1 MRAIDKNQK
10 IIGLSDCFRYN
21 KNTPLRVFF
30 VIFLL
35 FVASTF
41 GRCRTLNGAYV
52 YIHDFACFCVDL
64 HLDFIDVADVNF
76 HFVNVYRMFEI
87 A

>member
-1 MRAIDKNQK
+1 MRANDK
-10 IIGLSDCFRYN
+10 I
-21 KNTPLRVFF
+21 KNHRSVRWFFDTIKTRRRVFF

-35 FVASTF
+35 FVSSKF
-41 GRCRTLNGAYV
+41 WRCRALNGAYV
-52 YIHDFACFCVDL
+52 YVHNLACFCVYL

>member
-1 MRAIDKNQK
+1 MIS
-10 IIGLSDCFRYN
+10 I
-21 KNTPLRVFF
+21 KNTPTRVFCYLF
-30 VIFLL
+30 L
-35 FVASTF
+35 FVAIKF
-41 GRCRTLNGAYV
+41 RRCRTLNGAYV
-52 YIHDFACFCVDL
+52 YIHNFACFCVDL

>member
-1 MRAIDKNQK
+1 MRAMITIENHRSVRLFSIQ
-10 IIGLSDCFRYN
+10 
-21 KNTPLRVFF
+21 KNTPTHVFCYLF
-30 VIFLL
+30 L
-35 FVASTF
+35 FVSSKF
-41 GRCRTLNGAYV
+41 WRCRTLNGAYV

-64 HLDFIDVADVNF
+64 HLNFIDVADVNF

>member
-10 IIGLSDCFRYN
+10 SSVCPIVFDTKKHAVAC
-21 KNTPLRVFF
+21 FF

-35 FVASTF
+35 FVASKF

>member
-10 IIGLSDCFRYN
+10 SSVCPIVFDTKKTRR
-21 KNTPLRVFF
+21 RVFF

-35 FVASTF
+35 FVASKF
-41 GRCRTLNGAYV
+41 GRCRTLNGTYV
-52 YIHDFACFCVDL
+52 YVHNLACFCVYL

-76 HFVNVYRMFEI
+76 HFVNIYRMFEI

>member
-1 MRAIDKNQK
+1 MRAIEKIKNHRSVRLFSIQK
-10 IIGLSDCFRYN
+10 KHAVAC
-21 KNTPLRVFF
+21 FF

-35 FVASTF
+35 FVASKF
-41 GRCRTLNGAYV
+41 GRCRTLNGTYV
-52 YIHDFACFCVDL
+52 YVHNLACFCVYL

>member
-1 MRAIDKNQK
+1 MIKIKNHRSVRLLSIQK
-10 IIGLSDCFRYN
+10 KHAVACFFCY
-21 KNTPLRVFF
+21 LF
-30 VIFLL
+30 L
-35 FVASTF
+35 FVSSKF
-41 GRCRTLNGAYV
+41 WRYRTLNGAYV
-52 YIHDFACFCVDL
+52 YVHNLACFCVYL

>member
-10 IIGLSDCFRYN
+10 SSVCPIVFDTIKTRRCVF
-21 KNTPLRVFF
+21 FF

-52 YIHDFACFCVDL
+52 YIHNFACFCVYL

>member
-10 IIGLSDCFRYN
+10 SSVCPIVFDTKKTRR
-21 KNTPLRVFF
+21 RVFF

-35 FVASTF
+35 FVASKF
-41 GRCRTLNGAYV
+41 GRCRTLNGTYV
-52 YIHDFACFCVDL
+52 YVHNLACFCVYL